1 MQFYATLTS
10 KITAGL
16 SLLARPTSLERLCL
30 MRPIKPLFCHS
41 VKFRVLCGFIS
52 EWSHLYYCLGQQD
65 NVLSDHG
72 RQQARQ
78 VAARLAREPFTAV
91 YSSDLLRASEVGKV
105 DSGLVWTPGPSHH
118 SQNHSAAWDERYDEQ
133 NRSTQ
138 LTWLLLVGNSPTE
151 CALNA
156 HNADQDTVLPV
167 GSSPVDKPLPQWI
180 RQ

>member
-1 MQFYATLTS
+1 MSYETS
-10 KITAGL
+10 QWV
-16 SLLARPTSLERLCL
+16 
-30 MRPIKPLFCHS
+30 PIKPLFCHS

-52 EWSHLYYCLGQQD
+52 EWSHLYYCPGQQD

-118 SQNHSAAWDERYDEQ
+118 SQNHSAAWDERHDEQ